1 MPDFKKLVDGYHRF
15 RTTDWPRERA
25 RWEELTE
32 GQSPAVM
39 VISCSDSRVDP
50 AQVFNTSP
58 GEIFVVRNVANLV
71 PPFEDDAA
79 RHGVSA
85 AVEFAVTQLN
95 VRQIVVLGHGSCG
108 GVGAALTQSFSG
120 RKPGDGGFIAHWV
133 DLLDDAR
140 GRIIAEHGTGAAAA
154 HALEL
159 ETVRVSIANLR
170 TFPFIPPRE
179 ADGRLILRG
188 AYFAIA
194 DGVLH
199 VMDDKGDFSPA

>member
-1 MPDFKKLVDGYHRF
+1 M
-15 RTTDWPRERA
+15 
-25 RWEELTE
+25 
-32 GQSPAVM
+32 
-39 VISCSDSRVDP
+39 
-50 AQVFNTSP
+50 
-58 GEIFVVRNVANLV
+58 
-71 PPFEDDAA
+71 
-79 RHGVSA
+79 
-85 AVEFAVTQLN
+85 
-95 VRQIVVLGHGSCG
+95 
-108 GVGAALTQSFSG
+108 
-120 RKPGDGGFIAHWV
+120 

-199 VMDDKGDFSPA
+199 VMDDAGEFAPA